1 MGGEAT
7 ACGKAACCCIFT
19 LHIGK
24 SALDIAPSA
33 CVPCSQQ
40 LKAVGAGRLHAA
52 MLILSA
58 MSCSSLLHEVLCDP
72 GRHYCT

>member
-24 SALDIAPSA
+24 SALDILATL
-33 CVPCSQQ
+33 PCSPQFN
-40 LKAVGAGRLHAA
+40 AVGACKFHAA

-58 MSCSSLLHEVLCDP
+58 LSCSLLLHEVLCDA
-72 GRHYCT
+72 GRHCSTT